1 MIIAGVPIGLN
12 DFVADF
18 LTSAHNE
25 SLNLSEAINTVKTA
39 GFLQ

>member
-1 MIIAGVPIGLN
+1 
-12 DFVADF
+12 VADF
-18 LTSAHNE
+18 LTSAHTK